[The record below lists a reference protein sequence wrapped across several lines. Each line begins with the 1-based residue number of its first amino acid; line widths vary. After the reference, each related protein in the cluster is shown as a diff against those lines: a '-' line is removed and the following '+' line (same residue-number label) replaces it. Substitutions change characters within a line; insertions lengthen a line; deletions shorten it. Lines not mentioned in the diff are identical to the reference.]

1 MRLMKEKEENGKN
14 PKIYRQGDVLMV
26 EVDDLPT
33 DLSPIPMSKGDHIL
47 AWGEVTNH
55 AHRLKGKTSHFY
67 QHTSG
72 ARYLTVPKEAP
83 LTHEEH
89 DTIKL
94 PKGNYR
100 IIQQVEYQKEFRPV
114 VD

>member
-1 MRLMKEKEENGKN
+1 MS
-14 PKIYRQGDVLMV
+14 KIYRQGDVLIV
-26 EVDDLPT
+26 EVEEIPT
-33 DLSPIPMSKGDHIL
+33 KGMAPIPLDKGDNIL
-47 AWGEVTNH
+47 AYGEVTGH
-55 AHRLKGKTSHFY
+55 AHRLKGKTSHF
-67 QHTSG
+67 QRHTSG

-114 VD
+114 ID

>member
-1 MRLMKEKEENGKN
+1 MG
-14 PKIYRQGDVLMV
+14 KIYRQGDVLIV
-26 EVDDLPT
+26 QTDELPEDLA
-33 DLSPIPMSKGDHIL
+33 PIPMDKGDNIL
-47 AWGEVTNH
+47 AYGEVTGH
-55 AHRLKGKTSHFY
+55 AHRLKGSTSQF
-67 QHTSG
+67 QQDRSG

-89 DTIKL
+89 TTIVL